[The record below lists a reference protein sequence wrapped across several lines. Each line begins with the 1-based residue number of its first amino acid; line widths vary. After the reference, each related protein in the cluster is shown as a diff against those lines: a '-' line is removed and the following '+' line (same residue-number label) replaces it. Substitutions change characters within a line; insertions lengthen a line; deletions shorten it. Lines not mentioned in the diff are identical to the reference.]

1 MLLQIAGVNVSGSG
15 PFAASF
21 VTDWVPVGG
30 KRFYLEA
37 AYGGAAVGNFTLE
50 YAGGVDPTNMTIVAV
65 GSTVATASNGPSA
78 WDHGTMCAFQF
89 VRLRWTRTSGTMT
102 VVTASIEIN

>member
-1 MLLQIAGVNVSGSG
+1 MLLKIAGVDILASG

-21 VTDWVPVGG
+21 VTDWVPVAG

-50 YAGGVDPTNMTIVAV
+50 YAGGQDPANMAITAV
-65 GSTVATASNGPSA
+65 GSTVATATNGPSV
-78 WDHGTMCAFQF
+78 WDHSTMCAFQF

-102 VVTASIEIN
+102 GVTASIEVS